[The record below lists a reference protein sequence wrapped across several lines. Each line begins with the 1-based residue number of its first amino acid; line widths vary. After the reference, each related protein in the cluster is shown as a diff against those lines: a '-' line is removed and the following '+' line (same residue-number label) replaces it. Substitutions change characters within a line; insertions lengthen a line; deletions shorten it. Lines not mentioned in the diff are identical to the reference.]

1 MKKSNS
7 LLNNKYILY
16 LLFILTLIN
25 IAYLIYLKDNYSI
38 LIFGLIAILIY
49 LFTKNMIIILGLS
62 IFIINILVL
71 ARDSREGYTD
81 PSNNECSD
89 FTNTVYKNLYSSD
102 ISGIPIQ
109 LKDFKDI
116 IKPFMQD
123 TLDGSDT
130 DNEFYRK
137 YKNEAESLDNKSQK
151 WLKDNIIDLNEYKD
165 TCYSKMKVS
174 NSTSSSKNIEPLE
187 NEIGESI
194 KDVEKDGKRFN
205 NMIEKVKKGNPEME
219 EVINK
224 ISGFDM
230 NELNKLINKL
240 NTLADGAKS

>member
-1 MKKSNS
+1 MKKPNS

-25 IAYLIYLKDNYSI
+25 IAYFIYLKDNHSI
-38 LIFGLIAILIY
+38 LIFCLVVILIY
-49 LFTKNMIIILGLS
+49 LFTKNMIIILVLI

-89 FTNTVYKNLYSSD
+89 FKNKVYKNLYSTD
-102 ISGIPIQ
+102 ISGIPTQ

-123 TLDGSDT
+123 TLDGNDT
-130 DNEFYRK
+130 DKGFYTK
-137 YKNEAESLDNKSQK
+137 YKNEIESLDTKSQK
-151 WLKDNIIDLNEYKD
+151 WLKNNVVDLDKYESCYK
-165 TCYSKMKVS
+165 TNPSK
-174 NSTSSSKNIEPLE
+174 TIEPLE
-187 NEIGESI
+187 NEIGYTL
-194 KDVEKDGKRFN
+194 KDVRAEDKNLKTIMDD
-205 NMIEKVKKGNPEME
+205 VKNDNPDIQTA
-219 EVINK
+219 INLL
-224 ISGFDM
+224 SGVDM

-240 NTLADGAKS
+240 NTFTERFS